1 MLQAG
6 IERIMTP
13 RLLWR
18 GISACLCAA
27 VLVFLFARV
36 FAEPQVDLAI
46 AYEAAHKQAEMA
58 SMPGMAHAAEPELVS
73 RAVQKGLGL
82 LTAVTLYG
90 AAVGGI
96 FALVFAY
103 AYGRLARL
111 SPRGL
116 ALVLAAIAFV
126 VIGLIPAFKY
136 PPTPPAV
143 GQHETVAL
151 RTEAFFLM
159 IAFSVVAAVLAL
171 KLGRQFMTRLG
182 TLNASLAA
190 IGIYIVVIALA
201 QKLLPPINEVP
212 TGFPA
217 TVLWN
222 FRIASIG
229 MQALLWSVIG
239 LGFGALAKRTLQRA

>member
-1 MLQAG
+1 MLAG
-6 IERIMTP
+6 V
-13 RLLWR
+13 L
-18 GISACLCAA
+18 AA
-27 VLVFLFARV
+27 VLAFLFARV

-46 AYEAAHKQAEMA
+46 AFEAAHEQAHA
-58 SMPGMAHAAEPELVS
+58 MPGMVHAPEPELVS
-73 RAVQKGLGL
+73 RSVQKGLGL

-103 AYGRLARL
+103 GYGRLARL

-126 VIGLIPAFKY
+126 VVALVPALKY

-151 RTEAFFLM
+151 RTQAFFLM
-159 IAFSVVAAVLAL
+159 IAFSVVAAILASQ
-171 KLGRQFMTRLG
+171 LGRRLLARLG
-182 TLNASLAA
+182 SLNAGLAA
-190 IGIYIVVIALA
+190 IGAYLAVVAVA
-201 QKLLPPINEVP
+201 QLLLPAINEVP
-212 TGFPA
+212 RDFPA

-222 FRIASIG
+222 FRIAAIG
-229 MQALLWSVIG
+229 MQALLWTMIG
-239 LGFGALAKRTLQRA
+239 LGFGVLAKRVIQRG

>member
-1 MLQAG
+1 
-6 IERIMTP
+6 MTP

-18 GISACLCAA
+18 GMLAGVAA
-27 VLVFLFARV
+27 AMLVFLFARV

-46 AYEAAHKQAEMA
+46 AYEAAHAQAEMA
-58 SMPGMAHAAEPELVS
+58 SMPGMAHTPEPELVS
-73 RAVQKGLGL
+73 RATQKGLGL

-103 AYGRLARL
+103 AYGRLSRL

-116 ALVLAAIAFV
+116 ALVMASLAFL
-126 VIGLIPAFKY
+126 VIGLVPALKY

-143 GQHETVAL
+143 GQHETVTL

-171 KLGRQFMTRLG
+171 KLGRWLATRLG
-182 TLNASLAA
+182 GLNAGLAA
-190 IGIYIVVIALA
+190 IGAYVVLIALA
-201 QKLLPPINEVP
+201 QLLLPMINEVP
-212 TGFPA
+212 KDFPA

-222 FRIASIG
+222 FRVASIG
-229 MQALLWSVIG
+229 MQVLLWTTIG
-239 LGFGALAKRTLQRA
+239 LVFGALAKRVIQQA

>member
-1 MLQAG
+1 
-6 IERIMTP
+6 MTP

-18 GISACLCAA
+18 GMLAGVIAA

-46 AYEAAHKQAEMA
+46 AYEAAHEQAEMA
-58 SMPGMAHAAEPELVS
+58 AQMAGAPGMAHAPEPELVS
-73 RAVQKGLGL
+73 RATQKGLGL

-103 AYGRLARL
+103 AYGRLARI
-111 SPRGL
+111 SPRSL
-116 ALVLAAIAFV
+116 ALALAGIAFL
-126 VIGLIPAFKY
+126 VIGLVPTLKY

-159 IAFSVVAAVLAL
+159 IAFSIIAAVLAL
-171 KLGRQFMTRLG
+171 KLGRRLLARLG
-182 TLNASLAA
+182 GLNAGLAA
-190 IGIYIVVIALA
+190 ICAYVVIVAALQA
-201 QKLLPPINEVP
+201 FLPKINEVP
-212 TGFPA
+212 ADFPA

-222 FRIASIG
+222 FRVASIA
-229 MQALLWSVIG
+229 MQAVLWSAIG
-239 LGFGALAKRTLQRA
+239 LCFGAMARRAIQSA

>member
-1 MLQAG
+1 
-6 IERIMTP
+6 MTP

-18 GISACLCAA
+18 GMMAGVLAA
-27 VLVFLFARV
+27 VLVTLFARV

-46 AYEAAHKQAEMA
+46 AYEAAHEHAEMA
-58 SMPGMAHAAEPELVS
+58 AMPGMVHAAEPELVS

-103 AYGRLARL
+103 AYGRLARF

-116 ALVLAAIAFV
+116 ALVLAGIAFM
-126 VIGLIPAFKY
+126 VIALIPALKY

-171 KLGRQFMTRLG
+171 KLGRQLLTRLG
-182 TLNASLAA
+182 ALNAGLAA
-190 IGIYIVVIALA
+190 IGAYLVVIAVA
-201 QKLLPPINEVP
+201 QCLLPSINEVP
-212 TGFPA
+212 ADFPA

-222 FRIASIG
+222 FRVASVG
-229 MQALLWSVIG
+229 MQALLWTVIG
-239 LGFGALAKRTLQRA
+239 LGFGGLAKRVIQRG

>member
-1 MLQAG
+1 
-6 IERIMTP
+6 MTP

-18 GISACLCAA
+18 GMLAGILAA
-27 VLVFLFARV
+27 VLATLFARV

-46 AYEAAHKQAEMA
+46 AYEAAHAQVEMAAQMA
-58 SMPGMAHAAEPELVS
+58 SMPSMAHAAEPELVS
-73 RAVQKGLGL
+73 RAVQKGIGL
-82 LTAVTLYG
+82 LTALTLYG

-103 AYGRLARL
+103 AYGRLTRL

-116 ALVLAAIAFV
+116 ALVLSAIAFV
-126 VIGLIPAFKY
+126 VVALVPALKY

-171 KLGRQFMTRLG
+171 KLGRQLLARLG
-182 TLNASLAA
+182 TLNAGLIAFGA
-190 IGIYIVVIALA
+190 YVVVIALA
-201 QKLLPPINEVP
+201 QRLLPPINEVP
-212 TGFPA
+212 KDFPA
-217 TVLWN
+217 VVLWN

-229 MQALLWSVIG
+229 MQALLWAVIG
-239 LGFGALAKRTLQRA
+239 LGFGAMAKRVIRRG

>member
-1 MLQAG
+1 
-6 IERIMTP
+6 MTP

-18 GISACLCAA
+18 GMLAGVIAA
-27 VLVFLFARV
+27 LLVTLFARV

-46 AYEAAHKQAEMA
+46 AYEAAHEQARMA
-58 SMPGMAHAAEPELVS
+58 AMPGMAHAAEPELVS
-73 RAVQKGLGL
+73 RDVQKGLGL
-82 LTAVTLYG
+82 LTAITLYG

-116 ALVLAAIAFV
+116 ALVLAAIAFF
-126 VIGLIPAFKY
+126 VIGLVPALKY

-159 IAFSVVAAVLAL
+159 IAFSVAAAVIAL
-171 KLGRQFMTRLG
+171 KLGRRLLTRIG
-182 TLNASLAA
+182 ALNAGLAA
-190 IGIYIVVIALA
+190 VGAYVGVVAAA
-201 QKLLPPINEVP
+201 QAVLPRVNEVP
-212 TGFPA
+212 ADFPA
-217 TVLWN
+217 MVLWN
-222 FRIASIG
+222 FRVASIG
-229 MQALLWSVIG
+229 MQALLWGAIG
-239 LGFGALAKRTLQRA
+239 LGFGILAKRLLQRP

>member
-1 MLQAG
+1 
-6 IERIMTP
+6 MTP

-18 GISACLCAA
+18 GMLAGVLAA
-27 VLVFLFARV
+27 VFVFLFARI

-46 AYEAAHKQAEMA
+46 AYEAAHARAAIA
-58 SMPGMAHAAEPELVS
+58 SMPGMVHAAEPELVS

-103 AYGRLARL
+103 AYGRLTRL

-116 ALVLAAIAFV
+116 ALVMAAIAFV
-126 VIGLIPAFKY
+126 VVALVPALKY

-159 IAFSVVAAVLAL
+159 IAFSVVAAILAL
-171 KLGRQFMTRLG
+171 KLGRQLLARLG
-182 TLNASLAA
+182 ALNAGLAA
-190 IGIYIVVIALA
+190 IGAYVVVIVLA
-201 QKLLPPINEVP
+201 QMLLPPINEVAKD
-212 TGFPA
+212 FPA
-217 TVLWN
+217 VVLWN

-229 MQALLWSVIG
+229 MQALLWAAVG
-239 LGFGALAKRTLQRA
+239 LGFGALAKRVIQRG

>member
-1 MLQAG
+1 
-6 IERIMTP
+6 MTP

-18 GISACLCAA
+18 GMLAGVLAA
-27 VLVFLFARV
+27 VFVFLFARI

-46 AYEAAHKQAEMA
+46 AYEAAHARAAMG
-58 SMPGMAHAAEPELVS
+58 SMPGMVHAAEPELVS

-103 AYGRLARL
+103 AYGRLTRL

-116 ALVLAAIAFV
+116 ALVMAAIAFV
-126 VIGLIPAFKY
+126 VVALVPALKY

-159 IAFSVVAAVLAL
+159 IAFSVVAAILAL
-171 KLGRQFMTRLG
+171 KLGRQLLARLG
-182 TLNASLAA
+182 ALDAGLVA
-190 IGIYIVVIALA
+190 IGAYVVVIALA
-201 QKLLPPINEVP
+201 QMLLPPINEV
-212 TGFPA
+212 TKDFPA
-217 TVLWN
+217 VVLWN

-229 MQALLWSVIG
+229 MQALLWAAIG
-239 LGFGALAKRTLQRA
+239 LGFGALAKRVIQRG

>member
-1 MLQAG
+1 
-6 IERIMTP
+6 MTP

-18 GISACLCAA
+18 GMLVGALAA
-27 VLVFLFARV
+27 ALAFLFARV

-46 AYEAAHKQAEMA
+46 AYEAAHEQAEMA
-58 SMPGMAHAAEPELVS
+58 SMPGMAHAPEPELVS
-73 RAVQKGLGL
+73 RATQKGIGL
-82 LTAVTLYG
+82 LTAISLYG

-103 AYGRLARL
+103 AYGRLSRL

-116 ALVLAAIAFV
+116 ALVMAGIAFV
-126 VIGLIPAFKY
+126 AISLVPALKY

-171 KLGRQFMTRLG
+171 QLGRRLLTRLG
-182 TLNASLAA
+182 ALNAGLAA
-190 IGIYIVVIALA
+190 IGAYVVLIAVA
-201 QKLLPPINEVP
+201 QMLLPRINEVP
-212 TGFPA
+212 ADFSA
-217 TVLWN
+217 VVLWN
-222 FRIASIG
+222 FRIASVG
-229 MQALLWSVIG
+229 MQALLWTTIG
-239 LGFGALAKRTLQRA
+239 LGFGAMAKRVLQRG

>member
-18 GISACLCAA
+18 GMLAGVLAA

-46 AYEAAHKQAEMA
+46 AYEAAHEQAEMA

-126 VIGLIPAFKY
+126 VIGLVPALKY

-212 TGFPA
+212 TDFPA